1 MKKKNN
7 VISIIMGGGRGT
19 RLYPLTKYRC
29 KPAVPL
35 AGKYRLVDIPISNCI
50 NSGFNSIYLL
60 SQFNTASLHKHIQQ
74 TYKFDSF
81 GDGFVDILA
90 AEQTDSGG
98 DWYQGTADAVRKNMH
113 HFERHGDDCYYL
125 ILSGDQ
131 LYQMDFKDMLA
142 RHIASNADITIAAKP
157 MPRSEAKSL
166 GVMRVDDSLRIVE
179 FAEKPKEES
188 VIDKFVV
195 GDALKKNLKN
205 PQGEYCLASMG
216 IYIFSQKVLEE
227 AMSGKE
233 MDFGKEIIPG
243 LLGKKKLC
251 AYIFDGYWEDIG
263 TVGAFFEAN
272 LALAEPDP
280 EFNFHR
286 QDNPVYTH
294 CRFLPGAKIFG
305 TKVDRAN
312 IADGAVIR
320 AESMERCVI
329 GIRSKIGAGTRLKNV
344 IMMGSDRY
352 ETDEERAANA
362 AAGIPL
368 VGIGKN
374 CKIENA
380 IIDKNARIGD
390 DCVLSPDGKP
400 DKWEAEGLYV
410 RDGVIIVT
418 KSATIKSGT
427 VV

>member
-1 MKKKNN
+1 
-7 VISIIMGGGRGT
+7 MGGGRGT

-50 NSGFNSIYLL
+50 NSGFDSIYLL

-81 GDGFVDILA
+81 GNGFVDILA

-113 HFERHGDDCYYL
+113 HFERHGEVCHYL

-131 LYQMDFKDMLA
+131 LYQMNFKEMLN
-142 RHIASNADITIAAKP
+142 RHIANNADITIAAKP
-157 MPRSEAKSL
+157 MPKSEAPSL
-166 GVMRVDDSLRIVE
+166 GVMRVNDNLEIVE
-179 FAEKPKEES
+179 FAEKPKDEK
-188 VIDKFVV
+188 VINSFLV
-195 GDALKKNLKN
+195 GDNLKHN
-205 PQGEYCLASMG
+205 LKDPNADYCLASMG
-216 IYIFSQKVLEE
+216 IYIFSQHVLEE
-227 AMSGKE
+227 AMSGSE

-272 LALAEPDP
+272 LALTEPNP
-280 EFNFHR
+280 EFDFHK
-286 QDNPVYTH
+286 QDKPIYTH

-305 TKVDRAN
+305 TKIDRAN
-312 IADGAVIR
+312 IADGSVIR
-320 AESMERCVI
+320 ADSLERCVI
-329 GIRSKIGAGTRLKNV
+329 GIRSIIEGGTLLKNV
-344 IMMGSDRY
+344 IMMGADYY
-352 ETDEERAANA
+352 ESQEEREYNVSR
-362 AAGIPL
+362 GVPPI
-368 VGIGKN
+368 GIGRN

-390 DCVLSPDGKP
+390 NCVLSPKGKP

-410 RDGVIIVT
+410 RDGVLIVT
-418 KSATIKSGT
+418 KQAVIQSNTIVHGA
-427 VV
+427 